1 MKIVI
6 IIFVPTN
13 VLHDSHNVCDTVYF
27 TAHFRNCTF
36 YLNNACDICK

>member
-1 MKIVI
+1 MKVVI

-13 VLHDSHNVCDTVYF
+13 VLHDSHNFTVYF
-27 TAHFRNCTF
+27 TAHFRNYAF

>member
-13 VLHDSHNVCDTVYF
+13 VSLYDNHIHVGDIFYF
-27 TAHFRNCTF
+27 TAHFH
-36 YLNNACDICK
+36 K